1 MSLLWHFFGIG
12 HSFVT
17 ANGQRLNM
25 HGGHT
30 VARPESGFLFHVLN
44 IYFSKS
50 VKIFRQMNTR
60 SVAFSE
66 IFVTLVQIILEREMN
81 AICFHLQLNL
91 HSRVSEDWGKVLVV
105 VILFLKKNHP
115 ISASFVYF
123 LSFHTTIHFLFLKS
137 IDLVVAI

>member
-1 MSLLWHFFGIG
+1 
-12 HSFVT
+12 
-17 ANGQRLNM
+17 M

-60 SVAFSE
+60 SVASSE
-66 IFVTLVQIILEREMN
+66 IFVTLVQIILEREIK

-105 VILFLKKNHP
+105 VILFFKKKSSNLGLFCLFSFFSHYNSLFILKKHRSCGCDSNPGWHDDMRRR
-115 ISASFVYF
+115 
-123 LSFHTTIHFLFLKS
+123 IHY
-137 IDLVVAI
+137 AMAARP